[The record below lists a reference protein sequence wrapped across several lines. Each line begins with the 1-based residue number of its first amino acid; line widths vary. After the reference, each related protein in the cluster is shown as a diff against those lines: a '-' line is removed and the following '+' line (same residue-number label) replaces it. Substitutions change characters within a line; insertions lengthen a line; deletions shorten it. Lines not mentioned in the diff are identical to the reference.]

1 MPSESPP
8 DAMTQRS
15 LVPPAFYQ
23 SQRWRSHWNLFLS
36 LVSRDIRA
44 RYRRTLLG
52 PLWAII
58 PAIMSTA
65 IFSFLNRVIS
75 IDTDGAPYLVFVFA
89 ATVPW
94 TFFQSSVTR
103 TPYGV
108 LSNGSILTKMAVPR
122 IIFPLVIIAT
132 TFFDFLMSSLVL
144 LAVLLLYGMP
154 VTAAW
159 LWLLP
164 LVIMLALLAFAVGIG
179 ITSFTIYRR
188 DMLHGIGH
196 IMQVWLFLTPVIYSA
211 GELESNLRIIYLL
224 NPMVGIIGG
233 FREVL
238 VFGNPPDP
246 GLLLISFVI
255 MLASLAV
262 ALPLYQTMSR
272 YFADVL

>member
-1 MPSESPP
+1 MPIESPS

>member
-1 MPSESPP
+1 MPSESPS
-8 DAMTQRS
+8 DAMIQRS

-262 ALPLYQTMSR
+262 ALPLYQMMSR